1 MAVRWIYLCGCCT
14 HSSSSSASHGQ
25 RCWAIL
31 SFSVQHTIRPARPR
45 RVQYLKRLQQGKQ
58 RCPDRCRRTYKFFD
72 FHTTLYLSISHSQI
86 SLVAAVA
93 EQFTSC
99 EYTFFSTVYC
109 IFQPIFYSS
118 VVFLPCAIT
127 KTAVNRSNKN
137 NKNKISK

>member
-1 MAVRWIYLCGCCT
+1 MAVRWVYLCDCCT
-14 HSSSSSASHGQ
+14 HSSSSSASHGR

-31 SFSVQHTIRPARPR
+31 SSSVQHTIRPARPR
-45 RVQYLKRLQQGKQ
+45 RVQYLNRLQQGKQ
-58 RCPDRCRRTYKFFD
+58 QCPDRCRRTNKIFD

-93 EQFTSC
+93 EQLTLC
-99 EYTFFSTVYC
+99 ENIYKKKTVYC

-127 KTAVNRSNKN
+127 ETVVKR
-137 NKNKISK
+137 